1 MSYFFLGSVKPSHDL
16 FTVDGMPLSYS
27 SFETRTEQ
35 ERMSEFQEELCHR
48 FYLKPIFNSPKHY
61 KINYSKY
68 DGRADD

>member
-35 ERMSEFQEELCHR
+35 ERMSGFQKEFCHR
-48 FYLKPIFNSPKHY
+48 FYLKPIFKSSETLQNQLSHH
-61 KINYSKY
+61 
-68 DGRADD
+68 DGHPDD